1 MVSWGS
7 PILRNHHINYVLHFV
22 MEVDGSASKFL
33 ATDQACPEVTRWV
46 AKLAS
51 AMQKT
56 RMAVWNLAP
65 GCTRWHQGMIQGK
78 KQRKFWKKMMFNVFI
93 FYGYGPVFSFLNESN
108 NHISFQCSTRQTAWE
123 DPAEW
128 SNPVTN
134 LGEVGWRSSNTTSYF
149 HLYVDVFS
157 IGKNHWVDA
166 HNRSKLFN
174 IPGRWWFGS

>member
-65 GCTRWHQGMIQGK
+65 GCARWHQGMIQRK
-78 KQRKFWKKMMFNVFI
+78 KQRKFWKSDVQCFQNLWLLLLSCKI
-93 FYGYGPVFSFLNESN
+93 LYNESN
-108 NHISFQCSTRQTAWE
+108 NHISFQCSTRQTACGWHPTDGMRRPCGMVKSCHEFGRWGE
-123 DPAEW
+123 DPAT
-128 SNPVTN
+128 PRAIFIYI
-134 LGEVGWRSSNTTSYF
+134 LMF
-149 HLYVDVFS
+149 F
-157 IGKNHWVDA
+157 
-166 HNRSKLFN
+166 
-174 IPGRWWFGS
+174 